1 MEEKEGGRGRKKI
14 RRDEGMEEE
23 REEKRKKVKEGK
35 E

>member
-14 RRDEGMEEE
+14 RRDEVMEEE